1 MLLFSSVD
9 LFRKG
14 NNSGLVPA
22 FNHIP
27 TVNTTLGQ
35 KWLHLHNVIQVPWAL
50 CTINPP
56 CADND
61 VDLMNQLSSTDQ
73 RVDWVQWDQV
83 QNTNVRGTA
92 QLVNGKCPAGFNS
105 DL

>member
-1 MLLFSSVD
+1 MLLFSRVD

-27 TVNTTLGQ
+27 TANNILGQ
-35 KWLHLHNVIQVPWAL
+35 NWLHFHNATQMPGAL

-56 CADND
+56 CADDD
-61 VDLMNQLSSTDQ
+61 VGLMDQLPSTDQ
-73 RVDWVQWDQV
+73 PDSTVTLGVDWVWWDQV
-83 QNTNVRGTA
+83 QNTNVQGA
-92 QLVNGKCPAGFNS
+92 A
-105 DL
+105 